1 MTKLKLKSDT
11 FKFIFNFF
19 FIILFSFIKVSK
31 NVSAK
36 YYQENKERLQK
47 KHVKDIKIFLKNKK
61 KQKTMWSVTLQK
73 SLRR

>member
-19 FIILFSFIKVSK
+19 FYNSFFIYK